1 MTATRRDNARPLAN
15 GPLAIMGG
23 AFDPVHFGHL
33 RSAVE
38 LQECLQLGELRF
50 VPSAN
55 PPHSPPHIASVEL
68 RMSMLQAALVDM
80 PGCTIDGRELSRKAP
95 SWSVVTLEELRAE
108 NGSRSLCMI
117 LGMDAFLG
125 LPDWHRWEELC
136 GLAHIVVASRPGSA
150 PPAEGPLGELL
161 AACGTH
167 DPEELRRL
175 SAGKIFMQEVTQL
188 EISSS
193 AVREC
198 LSGGSSA
205 RYLVPDSVL
214 KIIEDSGCYVANN
227 PSNDRGSNDNGSNK
241 EQGLHA

>member
-1 MTATRRDNARPLAN
+1 
-15 GPLAIMGG
+15 MGG

-38 LQECLQLGELRF
+38 LQERLQLGELRF

-55 PPHSPPHIASVEL
+55 PQHRPPHIASAEL
-68 RMSMLQAALVDM
+68 RMRMLQAAVGDM
-80 PGCTIDGRELSRKAP
+80 AGCSIDDRELNREGS

-108 NGSRSLCMI
+108 IGSRSLCMI

-125 LPDWHRWEELC
+125 LPDWHRWGDLC

-161 AACGTH
+161 AVRGTR
-167 DPEELRRL
+167 DPLELQQV
-175 SAGKIFMQEVTQL
+175 SAGKILVQEVTQL
-188 EISSS
+188 EISST
-193 AVREC
+193 AVRDC
-198 LSGGSSA
+198 LFGGGSA
-205 RYLVPDSVL
+205 RYLVPDPVL
-214 KIIEDSGCYVANN
+214 QIIEDSGCYLAGNR
-227 PSNDRGSNDNGSNK
+227 SKDNDSNK

>member
-1 MTATRRDNARPLAN
+1 MMAGNGDRAKPLSNGPVAN

-23 AFDPVHFGHL
+23 AFDPVHYGHL

-38 LQECLQLGELRF
+38 LRECLQLGELRF

-55 PPHSPPHIASVEL
+55 PQHRPPHFASAEL
-68 RMSMLQAALVDM
+68 RMSMLEAALADM
-80 PGCTIDGRELSRKAP
+80 PGCTIDDRELSRQGP

-108 NGSRSLCMI
+108 IGSRSLCMI

-125 LPDWHRWEELC
+125 LPDWHRWRELS

-150 PPAEGPLGELL
+150 APAEGPLGELL
-161 AACGTH
+161 AARGTRN
-167 DPEELRRL
+167 PRELQQL
-175 SAGKIFMQEVTQL
+175 SAGKILLQEVTQL

-198 LSGGSSA
+198 LVSGRSA

-214 KIIEDSGCYVANN
+214 KIIEESGCYV
-227 PSNDRGSNDNGSNK
+227 SNENGSNK

>member
-1 MTATRRDNARPLAN
+1 MTAISRDTAGPLSNGPAAN
-15 GPLAIMGG
+15 GPLAVMGG

-38 LQECLQLGELRF
+38 LQESLQLGELRF
-50 VPSAN
+50 VPSAD
-55 PPHSPPHIASVEL
+55 PPHRPPHIASAEL
-68 RMSMLQAALVDM
+68 RMSMLQAALGDM
-80 PGCTIDGRELSRKAP
+80 SGCKIDDRELNRQGP
-95 SWSVVTLEELRAE
+95 SWTVVTLEELRAE

-161 AACGTH
+161 TAKGTK
-167 DPEELRRL
+167 DPRELQQM
-175 SAGKIFMQEVTQL
+175 SAGKILLHEVTQL

-198 LSGGSSA
+198 LSGGRSA

-214 KIIEDSGCYVANN
+214 KIIKDSGCYAAGNT
-227 PSNDRGSNDNGSNK
+227 SNDNDSNK